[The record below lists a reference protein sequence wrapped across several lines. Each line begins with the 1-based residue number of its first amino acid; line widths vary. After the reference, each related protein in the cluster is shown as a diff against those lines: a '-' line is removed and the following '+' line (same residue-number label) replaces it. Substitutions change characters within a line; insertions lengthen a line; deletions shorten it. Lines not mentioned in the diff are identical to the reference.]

1 MKRIILPAVLLVAA
15 ATPFIANAAAPAAKT
30 MSLDAVEKRAAALG
44 VRAHEIEVKGAAV
57 KVEGR
62 DAQNRE
68 VELLIIAGPAK
79 CWTGAST
86 TERTAGT
93 GQMIRPPFK

>member
-1 MKRIILPAVLLVAA
+1 MKRIILPAVLLIAA

-68 VELLIIAGPAK
+68 VELLIDRR
-79 CWTGAST
+79 TG
-86 TERTAGT
+86 EVLDR
-93 GQMIRPPFK
+93 RFDD